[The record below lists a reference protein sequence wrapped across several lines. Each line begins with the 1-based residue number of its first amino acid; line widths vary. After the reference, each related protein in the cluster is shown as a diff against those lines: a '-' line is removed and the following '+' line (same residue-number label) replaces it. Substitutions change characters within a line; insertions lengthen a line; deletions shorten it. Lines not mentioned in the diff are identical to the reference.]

1 MAYKL
6 FEDKQITYLLNQI
19 KIYKPE
25 YFFDVGAH
33 GGLYSIILK
42 TNFPNLTILS
52 FEPDKQNRFQFYG
65 NIFLNNLENDIK
77 VQNYG
82 LSSSS
87 KNVTFGIQEN
97 QNRGG
102 KTIQENGD
110 NKILVKSLDE
120 ISSLKNKK
128 CFLKI
133 DVEGH
138 ELDVI
143 KGARRFLKE
152 NLCFIQVEIL
162 SSNDL
167 NAFDTLMFDLG
178 YKLNHKITD
187 YYYSNIIK

>member
-1 MAYKL
+1 MKILKKILCSINKRKNILFGNGFSIEKCYGCKWLIDWSNNIDKKMAYKL
-6 FEDKQITYLLNQI
+6 FEDEQITYLLNQI

-42 TNFPNLTILS
+42 TNFPNLTIQS

-65 NIFLNNLENDIK
+65 NLFLNNLENDIK

-110 NKILVKSLDE
+110 NEILVKPLDE
-120 ISSLKNKK
+120 ISLLKNKK

-138 ELDVI
+138 QLDVV
-143 KGARRFLKE
+143 KGARRF
-152 NLCFIQVEIL
+152 
-162 SSNDL
+162 
-167 NAFDTLMFDLG
+167 
-178 YKLNHKITD
+178 
-187 YYYSNIIK
+187 